1 MTHEPFLLCPS
12 CHGISLVFQRFHDLD
27 TVDTVEIMKV
37 PARRRPHRSAAHL
50 GKNRGCTILPSS
62 MRAYRPC
69 AITVVTSVKPLEHPQ
84 NVVIGYLAFASHT
97 KPVKTILRAV
107 KRSRHTSLCAHPSVH
122 PSVIKTMHSSFHHI
136 QSISDT

>member
-12 CHGISLVFQRFHDLD
+12 CHVISLVFQRFHDLD
-27 TVDTVEIMKV
+27 TLDTVEIMKV

-69 AITVVTSVKPLEHPQ
+69 AITVVMSVKPLERP
-84 NVVIGYLAFASHT
+84 
-97 KPVKTILRAV
+97 
-107 KRSRHTSLCAHPSVH
+107 
-122 PSVIKTMHSSFHHI
+122 
-136 QSISDT
+136 